1 MCKGNG
7 GTLKPLI
14 WKLSLVFG
22 SLLVVSLVLVACSSM
37 TGSTASGMSKV
48 TVSLSDPATCQA
60 PSGPFSAVWVTV
72 TDVSANTSATAGDSD
87 SGWVDL
93 TPNLSK
99 SPAQVNL
106 LGQSNAQCFLAT
118 LGDPLELQAGNY
130 QQIRI
135 KLAPNSGTVFGNN
148 CGSANNCV
156 ILNGDSTPHTLQLS
170 SEAQTGLKIP
180 SGQIA
185 GGGFNVAAGK
195 TEDLDIDFNTCMSIL
210 QEGNGQ
216 FRLKPVLHAAEVT
229 TTSVSMNG
237 TVLDAAGHAVAG
249 AVVAIE
255 QPDGSKD
262 ADGNPIDRFLVA
274 TTTDASGSWVICP
287 VTEGDP
293 SKPYDLVVV
302 GSTSDGVLFAP
313 SVVTGINVGS
323 TAGTV
328 TLNASTTLNTA
339 ALSTATITGQITST
353 NATNTGQAIDVNLS
367 VLETINKVDYTIPL
381 SATATQTAGAGLT
394 VTTAATA
401 NGTPACPTNTDCYN
415 YTLQTEANG
424 AYIGAWSANGATLA
438 QPVAV
443 PVYSVDGNA
452 STTGTSTPTAN
463 CTPSEQIS
471 SAIALTGS
479 PLAGTAN
486 LAFKSCQ

>member
-1 MCKGNG
+1 MCKDSG

-237 TVLDAAGHAVAG
+237 AVLDAAGR
-249 AVVAIE
+249 
-255 QPDGSKD
+255 S
-262 ADGNPIDRFLVA
+262 
-274 TTTDASGSWVICP
+274 P
-287 VTEGDP
+287 V
-293 SKPYDLVVV
+293 L
-302 GSTSDGVLFAP
+302 
-313 SVVTGINVGS
+313 
-323 TAGTV
+323 
-328 TLNASTTLNTA
+328 
-339 ALSTATITGQITST
+339 
-353 NATNTGQAIDVNLS
+353 
-367 VLETINKVDYTIPL
+367 
-381 SATATQTAGAGLT
+381 
-394 VTTAATA
+394 
-401 NGTPACPTNTDCYN
+401 
-415 YTLQTEANG
+415 
-424 AYIGAWSANGATLA
+424 W
-438 QPVAV
+438 
-443 PVYSVDGNA
+443 
-452 STTGTSTPTAN
+452 
-463 CTPSEQIS
+463 
-471 SAIALTGS
+471 
-479 PLAGTAN
+479 
-486 LAFKSCQ
+486 